1 MGHYRTGILIA
12 LILAVLTA
20 FEFWLAHVN
29 SGVTFLMMVA
39 AVKAATGRKGPALFK
54 PQRCAL
60 TGVDHGPE
68 LAPLLR
74 LMPEGQATLRLSRYA
89 H

>member
-1 MGHYRTGILIA
+1 MR
-12 LILAVLTA
+12 
-20 FEFWLAHVN
+20 
-29 SGVTFLMMVA
+29 
-39 AVKAATGRKGPALFK
+39 AATGRKGPALFK
-54 PQRCAL
+54 PLRCAL

-74 LMPEGQATLRLSRYA
+74 LLPPGQAEQRLSRFA

>member
-1 MGHYRTGILIA
+1 MTGVQTCA
-12 LILAVLTA
+12 LPIFAAAAAASVEHARDWPAL
-20 FEFWLAHVN
+20 
-29 SGVTFLMMVA
+29 VA

-54 PQRCAL
+54 PLRCAL
-60 TGVDHGPE
+60 TGADHGPE